1 MAQTGSIVNTLPL
14 SGIRIVEMA
23 HTVMGPSCTMVLA
36 DLGAEV
42 VKIEPL
48 EGERTRNNVGFGSGL
63 FPVFNRNKRSVCAD
77 IKTEAGRALVFRLVA
92 KADVLVE
99 NFAYG
104 TMDRLGCGYAAL
116 AQLNPRLVYCSL
128 KGFLSGPYEKRPA
141 LDEVVQFMG
150 GLAYMTGPTGQ
161 PLRAGASVVDLMGGM
176 FGVVGILA
184 ALRERD
190 LTGRG
195 QLVQSALFEST
206 AYMVGQHM
214 GGQIATGKEPPP
226 MPEKQSSWAI
236 YETFNTADDKVI
248 FIGITSDNH
257 WRSFCAEFKLPHLL
271 ADPKLQTNPQRAL
284 EHDRLLPVV
293 AQIVR
298 ARTFYAMAAKLEELN
313 IPFAPLARPSDLFN
327 DPHLNHGKRMLETL
341 FPNGKRAR
349 LPALPLEMG
358 RHEFDIRSQP
368 PVKGEHTREVLAE
381 AGYSA
386 EQISQMIEQ
395 SIVIAAEPGL
405 ANPDVTPA
413 AGTAQAL

>member
-1 MAQTGSIVNTLPL
+1 MNKLPL
-14 SGIRIVEMA
+14 SGIRVVEMA

-63 FPVFNRNKRSVCAD
+63 FPVFNRNKRSICAD
-77 IKTEAGRALVFRLVA
+77 IKTEAGKALVFKLVA

-104 TMDRLGCGYAAL
+104 TMARLGCGYEAL
-116 AQLNPRLVYCSL
+116 AKINPRLIYCSL

-184 ALRERD
+184 ALREREQ
-190 LTGRG
+190 TGRG

-236 YETFNTADDKVI
+236 YETFTTSDDKVI

-257 WRSFCAEFKLPHLL
+257 WRSFCTEFKLPHLL
-271 ADPKLQTNPQRAL
+271 EDPKLKTNPQRAL
-284 EHDRLLPVV
+284 EHDRLLPIV

-313 IPFAPLARPSDLFN
+313 IPFAPLAKPGDLFN

-341 FPNGKRAR
+341 FPNGVLAR

-358 RHEFDIRSQP
+358 QHEFDIRSQP
-368 PVKGEHTREVLAE
+368 PRKGEHTCEVLEE
-381 AGYSA
+381 AGYSP
-386 EQISQMIEQ
+386 EQIHELIEKGT
-395 SIVIAAEPGL
+395 VKVADVGAANGMT
-405 ANPDVTPA
+405 D
-413 AGTAQAL
+413 